1 MGLIFSLAVLVLQVC
16 VQVASYVPGNRI
28 SQIDAFLAWLP
39 TLLALATMFAIDGNP
54 LLRRSLT
61 GGARSGVPTSQTDR
75 QIAMWKELPRW
86 LRLSV
91 KLAGTYVMITI
102 VLACIALSNG
112 GPSRIENASHW
123 VGNRKLGIPDRLVT
137 EDEYWRLMG
146 HQVRFLSSLGIMIS
160 GMCVVAFIWDERRP
174 WRSAG

>member
-1 MGLIFSLAVLVLQVC
+1 MGLIFSLAVFILQVS

-39 TLLALATMFAIDGNP
+39 TLVAFATMFAIDGNP

-61 GGARSGVPTSQTDR
+61 GGTKSGAPTSQTAR

-86 LRLSV
+86 LKLGV
-91 KLAGTYVMITI
+91 KLAGTYVAITI
-102 VLACIALSNG
+102 VFAGVALSKG
-112 GPSRIENASHW
+112 GPSRIANASYW

-137 EDEYWRLMG
+137 EAEYWRLMG
-146 HQVRFLSSLGIMIS
+146 HEVRLLGSVGMMIS
-160 GMCVVAFIWDERRP
+160 GLCVVAFIWDEKRP